1 MVLVTTE
8 QLIALSQNNILISIY
23 AKIFS
28 NQTEWSE
35 KTIHQRSTLRTKKVL
50 QYKERQLH

>member
-28 NQTEWSE
+28 NQTEWSG
-35 KTIHQRSTLRTKKVL
+35 KSGWD
-50 QYKERQLH
+50 LH